1 MAAEPE
7 AAERAPLSP
16 CIGIC
21 LISPLTRYC
30 RGCLRSIEEIA
41 TWYQASAAEKRAI
54 IARIAW
60 RRTAEGEE

>member
-1 MAAEPE
+1 VAAEPE
-7 AAERAPLSP
+7 AAESAPPSP

-21 LISPLTRYC
+21 LIAPSTRYY

-54 IARIAW
+54 MVRIAE
-60 RRTAEGEE
+60 RRAAE